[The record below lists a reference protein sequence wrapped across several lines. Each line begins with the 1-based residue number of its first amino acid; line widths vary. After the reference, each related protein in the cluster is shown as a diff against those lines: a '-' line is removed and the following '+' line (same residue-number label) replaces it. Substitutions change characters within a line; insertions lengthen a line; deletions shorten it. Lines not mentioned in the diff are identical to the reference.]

1 MSARRSRLDR
11 LVAKLL
17 GISPDAVRPLLA
29 QKRICVDGAL
39 AHAREQIVTG
49 FSTIEVDGVVLQGHA
64 PRYVM
69 LHKPRGVL
77 SATHDARHPVASALV
92 DDANELHIAGRLD
105 LHASGLLL
113 LTNDGAW
120 SRKLSAPQ
128 SGIAKQYEVTLRDP
142 LDERYAPAFAAGMY
156 FPYEDITTRPALLEP
171 LGTHSARVTLFEG
184 RYHQLK
190 RMFGRFRN
198 PVLAI
203 HRIAIGGLQLD
214 AALKPGE
221 WRELQ
226 AGEVAAACMPHPD
239 ARGPNPVL
247 LVAGRGVPRLESGE
261 HTTDA
266 ER

>member
-17 GISPDAVRPLLA
+17 GVSPDAVLPLLA
-29 QKRICVDGAL
+29 QKRVVVDGGIAQ
-39 AHAREQIVTG
+39 ARDQIVTG
-49 FSTIEVDGVVLQGHA
+49 FSTIAVDGVVLQSHA

-77 SATHDARHPVASALV
+77 SATRDGQHPVASDLI
-92 DDANELHIAGRLD
+92 DDAEDLHVAGRLD

-120 SRKLSAPQ
+120 SRRLSAPQ
-128 SGIAKQYEVTLRDP
+128 SHVAKQYEVTLRDP
-142 LDERYAPAFAAGMY
+142 LDERYAEAFAAGMY
-156 FPYEDITTRPALLEP
+156 FPYENITTRPALLEP

-198 PVLAI
+198 PVLDI
-203 HRIAIGGLQLD
+203 HRIAIGGLRLD
-214 AALKPGE
+214 ASLRAGE
-221 WRELQ
+221 WRELG
-226 AGEVAAACMPHPD
+226 AGEAAAACASANPAIGIVEPGPD
-239 ARGPNPVL
+239 L
-247 LVAGRGVPRLESGE
+247 PRPI
-261 HTTDA
+261 
-266 ER
+266 